1 MQRFQRPAL
10 IAAFTAMATLQLKG
24 CAEDAGMA
32 LADEVAWATRA
43 YCMAPLELRAELRQV
58 IDANAAPNKV
68 RVECAADA
76 L

>member
-10 IAAFTAMATLQLKG
+10 IAAFAAMATLQLKG
-24 CAEDAGMA
+24 CVEDADLA
-32 LADEVAWATRA
+32 LADEIAWGTHA
-43 YCMAPLELRAELRQV
+43 YCALPLQLRTELRQV
-58 IDANAAPNKV
+58 VDANAKPHKI